1 MTTEHE
7 IYSGDFFKIIEAKR
21 NTEKLN
27 FLFLVPFS
35 FIQIFLATQKT
46 FSTYKLSP
54 RFFSKHIFIFIY
66 TYTINLFHTKSKSIR
81 SFLPMCIFPNHLSWL
96 RKNLHHFQTKSIK
109 ALTDVILVS
118 LDTNENTS
126 YFKLKHTH
134 ATFQY

>member
-7 IYSGDFFKIIEAKR
+7 IYSGDFFKIIEVKR

-54 RFFSKHIFIFIY
+54 RLFF
-66 TYTINLFHTKSKSIR
+66 
-81 SFLPMCIFPNHLSWL
+81 
-96 RKNLHHFQTKSIK
+96 
-109 ALTDVILVS
+109 
-118 LDTNENTS
+118 
-126 YFKLKHTH
+126 
-134 ATFQY
+134 

>member
-54 RFFSKHIFIFIY
+54 RLFF
-66 TYTINLFHTKSKSIR
+66 
-81 SFLPMCIFPNHLSWL
+81 
-96 RKNLHHFQTKSIK
+96 
-109 ALTDVILVS
+109 
-118 LDTNENTS
+118 
-126 YFKLKHTH
+126 
-134 ATFQY
+134 